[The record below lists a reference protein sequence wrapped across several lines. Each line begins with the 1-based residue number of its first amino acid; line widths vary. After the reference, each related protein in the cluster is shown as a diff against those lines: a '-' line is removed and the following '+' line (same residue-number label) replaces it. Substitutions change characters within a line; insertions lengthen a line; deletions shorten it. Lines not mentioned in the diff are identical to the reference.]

1 MAESSPLQLYVMAL
15 SLLPT
20 PTELAALTTLEQLR
34 AWTQTPAE
42 TWRVASDALGTVPS
56 IRVLALTPADIYR
69 QMLRQVRIP
78 VTGAA
83 PRELGSVE
91 AIQLALMWRVSR
103 QAYQLEDMDILA
115 PGALFGG
122 AMPAAVAGPPAP
134 KAAAGSGVKR
144 LKVSNFVDQLD
155 DTEVNMASKVE
166 IDEAYRCF
174 RDATGADPQPEADP
188 SPEQIAVMRA
198 KVVVNGEAP
207 YGDFSVL
214 TPYGRRVQKS
224 MKAKNW
230 LLQADGSFK
239 AQEVPGPP
247 SFDAWCACWRVYRTV
262 LLMLCHEPSV
272 PGGPKLPVV
281 TVACLEEYFDK
292 VKELADEFPE
302 AWHLV
307 MIAEDRCRGEYFER
321 LRRTL
326 SRARLEGRLP
336 MGLDFQEARPWVGVF
351 TQAARDS
358 EYWQKQV
365 IRPAQS
371 FLARGGA
378 GKSMPKEIA
387 NDVNMTNGAQLAT
400 RSDGGALPG
409 EGLSR
414 NARKRRAAKER
425 LAAAERLKADKTHNE
440 VKSAPAAAGAGGGG
454 SASVHPRKFGQTFIT
469 TREGTEICYR
479 FAKGAANACA
489 EPCAEKRAHVCQ
501 YCLGVHTNQQC
512 PNRNKDGAKGKGRGK

>member
-1 MAESSPLQLYVMAL
+1 MAL
-15 SLLPT
+15 SILPT
-20 PTELAALTTLEQLR
+20 ATELAALTTLEQIR
-34 AWTQTPAE
+34 AWTQTPTE

-56 IRVLALTPADIYR
+56 IRVLALTPADIFR

-78 VTGAA
+78 VTGGA

-103 QAYQLEDMDILA
+103 QAYQLEDLDILA
-115 PGALFGG
+115 PGALYGH
-122 AMPAAVAGPPAP
+122 AAPAAAVVPSP
-134 KAAAGSGVKR
+134 KAASSSGVKR

-155 DTEVNMASKVE
+155 DTEVDMASKVE

-174 RDATGADPQPEADP
+174 REATGADPQPEADP
-188 SPEQIAVMRA
+188 TPEQIAVMRA

-247 SFDAWCACWRVYRTV
+247 TFEAWRACWRVYRSV
-262 LLMLCHEPSV
+262 LLMLCHEPTA

-281 TVACLEEYFDK
+281 TVACLEEYYDK

-326 SRARLEGRLP
+326 RRARLEGRLP
-336 MGLDFQEARPWVGVF
+336 MGLDFQETRPWIGVF
-351 TQAARDS
+351 TQAARDA
-358 EYWQKQV
+358 EYWQKHV

-378 GKSMPKEIA
+378 GKSMPKDVA
-387 NDVNMTNGAQLAT
+387 NDVNMTSGAQAAT
-400 RSDGGALPG
+400 SHAAPG

-414 NARKRRAAKER
+414 NARKRRAAKEK
-425 LAAAERLKADKTHNE
+425 LAAEKAKNDKWQSEAKPGWNGA
-440 VKSAPAAAGAGGGG
+440 SPGAGPSGGGG
-454 SASVHPRKFGQTFIT
+454 GGAVHPRKFGQTFIT

-489 EPCAEKRAHVCQ
+489 EPCADKRAHVCQ

-512 PNRNKDGAKGKGRGK
+512 PNRNKEGGKAKGRGK